1 MAGAATVSASP
12 LAEGISSTTKFGV
25 IRFPGSNCDQDAF
38 YTVKNILGRPV
49 EYLWHQD
56 QNLLGSDCVIVPGGF
71 SYGDYLRCGAIA
83 RFSPI
88 MKAVQEFAA
97 SGGLV
102 IGICNGFQVLCE
114 SHLLPGAL
122 VRNDNQ
128 RFICK
133 HVNLRAENTD
143 TPFTN
148 RVTPGQVLSVPIAHG
163 EGKYVCDDATLR
175 ALQDNRRILF
185 RYCEAD
191 GSITDHANPNGSIDN
206 IAGIANETFNVFG
219 LMPHPE
225 RASDATL
232 GSADGLVIFESIL
245 SR

>member
-1 MAGAATVSASP
+1 M
-12 LAEGISSTTKFGV
+12 KFGV
-25 IRFPGSNCDQDAF
+25 IRFPGSNCDQDAYF
-38 YTVKNILGRPV
+38 TIKDILGQPV
-49 EYLWHQD
+49 EYLWHQER
-56 QNLLGSDCVIVPGGF
+56 NLLGVDCVIVPGGF

-88 MKAVQEFAA
+88 MAAVQDFAA

-122 VRNDNQ
+122 VKNDGQ

-133 HVNLRAENTD
+133 QVHLRAENTE

-148 RVTPGQVLSVPIAHG
+148 RIAPGRTLRVPIAHG
-163 EGKYVCDDATLR
+163 EGKYVCDEATLET
-175 ALQDNRRILF
+175 LKQSRRILF
-185 RYCEAD
+185 RYAEAD
-191 GSITDHANPNGSIDN
+191 GTITDHANPNGSIDN
-206 IAGIANETFNVFG
+206 IAGVANETFNVFG

-225 RASDATL
+225 RASDSAL
-232 GSADGLVIFESIL
+232 GSADGRLIFESL
-245 SR
+245 LAR

>member
-1 MAGAATVSASP
+1 MTGALSQESP
-12 LAEGISSTTKFGV
+12 SRVRSGSGSMKFGV

-38 YTVKNILGRPV
+38 YTVKDILGHDV

-56 QNLLGSDCVIVPGGF
+56 SKLSGVDCVIVPGGF

-88 MKAVQEFAA
+88 MAAVQDFAA
-97 SGGLV
+97 AGGLV

-122 VRNDNQ
+122 VRNDAQ
-128 RFICK
+128 RFVCK
-133 HVNLRAENTD
+133 QVSLRCENAE

-148 RVTPGQVLSVPIAHG
+148 KVGAGQVLQVPIAHG
-163 EGKYVCDDATLR
+163 EGKYVCDDETLKS
-175 ALQDNRRILF
+175 LQDGRRVIF
-185 RYCEAD
+185 RYCEPD
-191 GSITDHANPNGSIDN
+191 GTTTDHANPNGSIDN

-225 RASDATL
+225 RASDSAL
-232 GSADGLVIFESIL
+232 GSADGRLIFESIL